1 MARVGHKKSRHGC
14 LRCKK
19 RRVKCDEEVPCAACT
34 RHKVLC
40 SLQCDGGQGRDS
52 PLASRRSTKRASAS
66 TKSPGNSSSP
76 AFSLPTSLDLFSHPG
91 PEQSDS
97 WILDAEL
104 IHHYTMVS
112 YGTLSHAP
120 EVCHA
125 LRSGVFREALSH
137 PYLLHELLAFAGFH
151 LASLNPN
158 DRHRYS
164 LRAFHHQKMATGK
177 MREAIAIMNSTN
189 CHALFLTSIFLIVN
203 AFAEPFNCN
212 ITGNTF
218 SPTKAVV
225 DIFSLVAG
233 IKLIFHSSGLDL
245 GSSPLNVLFIGAGS
259 NKCDPYRLQS
269 LLEQLPELRSRTYEA
284 KGIEE
289 TQKQVLIAS
298 IEALQNCIDTVSR
311 RKAPGILIE
320 IRALFVWPVM
330 LPKEFLELA
339 RDDHPMAL
347 VLLAYYSVI
356 LYWAEPECWFLNSWP
371 KRLIGDI
378 IQKLAGTP
386 WASYIYWTVGCIH
399 SN

>member
-19 RRVKCDEEVPCAACT
+19 RRVKD
-34 RHKVLC
+34 
-40 SLQCDGGQGRDS
+40 RDL
-52 PLASRRSTKRASAS
+52 PLASRRSTKKASAS
-66 TKSPGNSSSP
+66 MKSPGNSSSP
-76 AFSLPTSLDLFSHPG
+76 VLLLPTSFDLFRHPE
-91 PEQSDS
+91 PEKSDS

-112 YGTLSHAP
+112 YETPSHAP
-120 EVCHA
+120 EVYYA
-125 LRSGVFREALSH
+125 LRSDVFREALSY
-137 PYLLHELLAFAGFH
+137 PYFLHELLAFAGFH

-164 LRAFHHQKMATGK
+164 LRAFHHQKMAAGK

-203 AFAEPFNCN
+203 AFAEPFDCK

-245 GSSPLNVLFIGAGS
+245 GSSPLNVLFIGPGS

-289 TQKQVLIAS
+289 TQKVLIAS
-298 IEALQNCIDTVSR
+298 IEALQSCIDTVSR
-311 RKAPGILIE
+311 QRAPGISIE
-320 IRALFVWPVM
+320 ISALFV
-330 LPKEFLELA
+330 
-339 RDDHPMAL
+339 
-347 VLLAYYSVI
+347 
-356 LYWAEPECWFLNSWP
+356 
-371 KRLIGDI
+371 
-378 IQKLAGTP
+378 LAGD
-386 WASYIYWTVGCIH
+386 AS
-399 SN
+399 